1 MQDALVVPGE
11 GELSVSLGIGLG
23 LAKGL
28 LRVGLQ
34 KEVCLERNS
43 LVLKT

>member
-28 LRVGLQ
+28 LRVGC
-34 KEVCLERNS
+34 KKRFVSREIRW
-43 LVLKT
+43 